1 MHFSSVN
8 PFLWIAGVELVLL
21 NIVSFGVINHGYL
34 ALMPIQFLILGL
46 WVLIFGDLYSQI
58 KLKTVN
64 GAMALLKMFG
74 GALVTGYLLLIH
86 VCFIFNFNNRTNYY
100 ERVLLPQN
108 RVYQILMKRGGNR
121 GLHYYLFSLSTRPCR
136 LSLDSYLRCSQE
148 LMDLV
153 RVYFIT
159 MTPQES
165 LVFHCCSLLM
175 LYLLYC
181 TLMDSILFK
190 VYHYTFQRYHWL
202 LVY

>member
-86 VCFIFNFNNRTNYY
+86 VCLYSTLTIEQIITNVFYCHKI
-100 ERVLLPQN
+100 
-108 RVYQILMKRGGNR
+108 VY
-121 GLHYYLFSLSTRPCR
+121 TR
-136 LSLDSYLRCSQE
+136 S
-148 LMDLV
+148 
-153 RVYFIT
+153 
-159 MTPQES
+159 
-165 LVFHCCSLLM
+165 
-175 LYLLYC
+175 
-181 TLMDSILFK
+181 
-190 VYHYTFQRYHWL
+190 
-202 LVY
+202 